1 MEEINEDYILRS
13 RSSEMLGCAK
23 RLFHSEH
30 GRTMRLRSISNYL
43 PVGTA

>member
-1 MEEINEDYILRS
+1 VQEINEDYFLRS

-23 RLFHSEH
+23 RLLDSEH
-30 GRTMRLRSISNYL
+30 GRNMRLRSISNYL